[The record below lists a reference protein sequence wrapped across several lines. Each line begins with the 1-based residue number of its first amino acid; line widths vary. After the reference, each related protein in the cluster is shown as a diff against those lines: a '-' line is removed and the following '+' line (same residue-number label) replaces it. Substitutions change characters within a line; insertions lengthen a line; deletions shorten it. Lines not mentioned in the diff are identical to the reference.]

1 MVPTLRRNYPKGLPS
16 APTLFNIFVDV
27 ALRQIRQVMDA
38 QFAYADDNTVAF
50 TQRVYEDRPA
60 FLARVESSIKK
71 IVSIYKS
78 IDAELSSEKSLLL
91 AFHLKPNRDKIAGI
105 KFQPCHRILGVFVS
119 QRLKFKS
126 NNTRVLRQFCKSL
139 TWLETYRPFMTLK

>member
-1 MVPTLRRNYPKGLPS
+1 M
-16 APTLFNIFVDV
+16 
-27 ALRQIRQVMDA
+27 RQIRQVMDA

-78 IDAELSSEKSLLL
+78 IDAELSSEKS
-91 AFHLKPNRDKIAGI
+91 
-105 KFQPCHRILGVFVS
+105 
-119 QRLKFKS
+119 
-126 NNTRVLRQFCKSL
+126 
-139 TWLETYRPFMTLK
+139 